1 MDTPITHI
9 NLFNAMLALYVIGY
23 QISICSDWSWIPM
36 NKEDYQLPYQDKWS
50 RTTQYI
56 ILFKSL
62 VINLIS
68 NILITKMHIT
78 FLELIYIFK

>member
-50 RTTQYI
+50 RTTQDI
-56 ILFKSL
+56 TFKKSL
-62 VINLIS
+62 NINFIKLLTYQKIHIKFLKLI
-68 NILITKMHIT
+68 N
-78 FLELIYIFK
+78 IFK

>member
-56 ILFKSL
+56 ILKNTL
-62 VINLIS
+62 NINLITHKLS
-68 NILITKMHIT
+68 KNLYYL
-78 FLELIYIFK
+78 F

>member
-23 QISICSDWSWIPM
+23 QISICTDWSWIPM

-56 ILFKSL
+56 ILYKKFRYKFNKSHTY
-62 VINLIS
+62 LIMY
-68 NILITKMHIT
+68 NT
-78 FLELIYIFK
+78 F

>member
-9 NLFNAMLALYVIGY
+9 NLFNALLALYVIGY

-50 RTTQYI
+50 RSTQYI
-56 ILFKSL
+56 LLYKKFRYKFNNSQTYL
-62 VINLIS
+62 
-68 NILITKMHIT
+68 KMSMT
-78 FLELIYIFK
+78 LKLMNIFK

>member
-56 ILFKSL
+56 ILKNTL
-62 VINLIS
+62 NINLITHKLFK
-68 NILITKMHIT
+68 NYII
-78 FLELIYIFK
+78 FFELTNIFK

>member
-50 RTTQYI
+50 RTSQK
-56 ILFKSL
+56 LSFLKKLNCKS
-62 VINLIS
+62 N
-68 NILITKMHIT
+68 K
-78 FLELIYIFK
+78 